1 LFSPL
6 FLFKLE
12 KKKKRRVAMR
22 LTVAAC
28 CELSASHSAHHVGRV
43 DASNKDVEEVR
54 LDRAQREK
62 EREQKMAMLFVV
74 VVVVGGG

>member
-1 LFSPL
+1 
-6 FLFKLE
+6 
-12 KKKKRRVAMR
+12 MR

-62 EREQKMAMLFVV
+62 ERE
-74 VVVVGGG
+74 